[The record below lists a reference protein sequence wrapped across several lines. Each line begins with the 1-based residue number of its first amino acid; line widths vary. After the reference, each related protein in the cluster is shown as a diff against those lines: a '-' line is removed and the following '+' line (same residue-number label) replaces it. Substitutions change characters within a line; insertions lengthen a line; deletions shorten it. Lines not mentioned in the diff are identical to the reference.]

1 MEASLAE
8 PEGSIGFH
16 AIKGDPGAA
25 TVENMLSLA
34 DRLAFIKKLDLPR
47 DMLTGAGKP
56 WIDQI
61 VRRVGGEKASEMRRH
76 APRWQ
81 LGFYAVFLM
90 VREAQIIDGMIDLL
104 VETIHK
110 VGCARSARW
119 LPASRATSRRSM
131 ARNGCWSTSPVRRSR
146 YRRAGSA
153 T

>member
-61 VRRVGGEKASEMRRH
+61 VRRSAAKRLRRCAATLRGGS
-76 APRWQ
+76 W
-81 LGFYAVFLM
+81 V
-90 VREAQIIDGMIDLL
+90 
-104 VETIHK
+104 
-110 VGCARSARW
+110 
-119 LPASRATSRRSM
+119 SM
-131 ARNGCWSTSPVRRSR
+131 QSS
-146 YRRAGSA
+146 
-153 T
+153 